1 MVVAEEAVAEE
12 AVAEEAVA
20 EAVVAVV
27 VAVSGSSDRPKPTRR
42 LPEGC

>member
-20 EAVVAVV
+20 EAVV